1 MCCRRS
7 WPRCSNTSPI
17 IAAER
22 SAQGGPGSVDARG
35 ARSVD
40 TPRIAERACDAAETL
55 AGVESALLRRVYAG
69 RGVRHRD
76 ELDYRL
82 TALPHF
88 GDLAGVDA
96 ACELLGTALREGGPI
111 RVVGDFDADG
121 ATSTALVC
129 DVLAQCGARVD
140 YFIPD
145 RARHGYGLSPAVV
158 AAIGPPANSHGVLLT
173 VDNGIAGHAG
183 VESARAA
190 GWRVVVCDHHLPGDT
205 LPAADAI
212 VDPNQPGCG
221 FEGKALAGVGVAFYL
236 MAALRARR
244 AAEGAAD
251 LPRLADYLDLVAIG
265 TVADVVPLDRLNR
278 TLVSQGL
285 ARIRCGR
292 TRPGVVALMAVAGRE
307 AARLDAADIGFALG
321 PRLNAAGRLEDMGI
335 GVECLRARDAG
346 RAQALAAELAA
357 INRQRQSLQA
367 DMQSEAEAALEA
379 ADRLDTSACHGLTVY
394 DPGWHEGVV
403 GLVAAR
409 LRERRHRPVV
419 AFAPGAGGQLK
430 GSARSIPG
438 LHIRDVLARVDAQAP
453 GVIAQF
459 GGHAQAAGLVLAPE
473 RLEAF
478 AQAFDA
484 AVAERLTPAM
494 ATRTLLTDG
503 ELTDAELSLAT
514 AQILRDGGPWGKD
527 FEEPLFHGLFVVVD
541 QRIVGEK
548 HLKLTVQPSAGRR
561 RLEAMCFNRTERLET
576 GAAYRLVYRLAVNTF
591 REQSRANLIVTHL
604 RPAD

>member
-1 MCCRRS
+1 MRLKT
-7 WPRCSNTSPI
+7 NLVI
-17 IAAER
+17 
-22 SAQGGPGSVDARG
+22 SVFF
-35 ARSVD
+35 
-40 TPRIAERACDAAETL
+40 I
-55 AGVESALLRRVYAG
+55 ALLGFVYFYEIKGGEERRVEA
-69 RGVRHRD
+69 
-76 ELDYRL
+76 E
-82 TALPHF
+82 
-88 GDLAGVDA
+88 
-96 ACELLGTALREGGPI
+96 
-111 RVVGDFDADG
+111 
-121 ATSTALVC
+121 
-129 DVLAQCGARVD
+129 
-140 YFIPD
+140 
-145 RARHGYGLSPAVV
+145 
-158 AAIGPPANSHGVLLT
+158 
-173 VDNGIAGHAG
+173 
-183 VESARAA
+183 
-190 GWRVVVCDHHLPGDT
+190 
-205 LPAADAI
+205 
-212 VDPNQPGCG
+212 
-221 FEGKALAGVGVAFYL
+221 
-236 MAALRARR
+236 RARR